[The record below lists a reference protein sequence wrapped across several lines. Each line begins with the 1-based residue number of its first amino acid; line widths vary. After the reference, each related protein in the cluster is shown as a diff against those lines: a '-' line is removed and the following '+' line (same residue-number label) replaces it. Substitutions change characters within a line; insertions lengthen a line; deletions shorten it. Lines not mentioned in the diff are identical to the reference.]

1 MSLLLEALKKAEK
14 AKQEQSGRHTGP
26 ELGPGAPRNL
36 IPEEGTAGREAE
48 APLRTGSPSP
58 GLHLELEEHLPP
70 PSALKPRMLAA
81 EAGEKERRGAEA
93 LFAAKRPE
101 SRRSFVIGL
110 VAVLLL
116 GLIAGAAYVW
126 WEISSPTAPQMTA
139 RAPTAPAPVLSRPE
153 VSKVEGLIAKAPE
166 SALAP
171 VSAPPAP
178 VPEARSAAEP
188 SEKAQP
194 EAPAGKRR
202 ARSMATAPEP
212 STELRTGIQIKRTQ
226 PETGINPRLI
236 AAYEAFNAGDLPRAE
251 QGYTQLLA
259 IEPGNRD
266 ALLGLAVIA
275 QKRNRSDEA
284 GRYYVRLLELD
295 PRDPQANAGLM
306 SLRTQGDSRQ
316 AESRLKMLIAQQPDS
331 AVLYFALGNVY
342 SGESRW
348 AEAQQAYFRAVSAE
362 PANADYAFNLAVSLD
377 HLNQGK
383 LAADYYRRALAL
395 ASSGAASFDRQL
407 ASGRVQELEQ

>member
-14 AKQEQSGRHTGP
+14 AKQEQSGRHPGS

-48 APLRTGSPSP
+48 APLRTGSSSP

-81 EAGEKERRGAEA
+81 EAGEKERQGAEA

-101 SRRSFVIGL
+101 SRRSPVIGL
-110 VAVLLL
+110 IAVLLL
-116 GLIAGAAYVW
+116 GLIAGAAYIG
-126 WEISSPTAPQMTA
+126 WEIYRPTAPPVAALAPIARIPQASIAPPPSATGSVGGDSSPT
-139 RAPTAPAPVLSRPE
+139 RAPEVTPTAEPHE
-153 VSKVEGLIAKAPE
+153 KAP
-166 SALAP
+166 
-171 VSAPPAP
+171 
-178 VPEARSAAEP
+178 
-188 SEKAQP
+188 P

-202 ARSMATAPEP
+202 ARSLAAAPEP
-212 STELRTGIQIKRTQ
+212 SAGLRTGIQIKRTQ
-226 PETGINPRLI
+226 PETGINPLLI

-251 QGYTQLLA
+251 QGYAQLLA
-259 IEPGNRD
+259 IEPGSRD

-306 SLRTQGDSRQ
+306 SLRTQGDPRQ

-342 SGESRW
+342 AGESRW

-362 PANADYAFNLAVSLD
+362 PGNADHAFNLAVSLD

-395 ASSGAASFDRQL
+395 ASGGAASFDREQ
-407 ASGRVQELEQ
+407 AAGRLRELER

>member
-14 AKQEQSGRHTGP
+14 AKQEQSGRHTGA

-48 APLRTGSPSP
+48 APLRTGPSSP
-58 GLHLELEEHLPP
+58 GLRLDLEEHLPP

-93 LFAAKRPE
+93 LFAAKQPE
-101 SRRSFVIGL
+101 SRRSPVIGL
-110 VAVLLL
+110 IAVLLL
-116 GLIAGAAYVW
+116 GLIAGAAYIG
-126 WEISSPTAPQMTA
+126 WEIYRPAAPQMTA
-139 RAPTAPAPVLSRPE
+139 RAPTAPAPVLSP
-153 VSKVEGLIAKAPE
+153 VEGLIAKAPE

-178 VPEARSAAEP
+178 VPEAGPAAES
-188 SEKAQP
+188 SEKAPP

-202 ARSMATAPEP
+202 ARSTAAVPEP

-226 PETGINPRLI
+226 PETGVNPLLT

-251 QGYTQLLA
+251 QGYVQLLA
-259 IEPGNRD
+259 TEPGSRD

-275 QKRNRSDEA
+275 QKRNRGDEA

-306 SLRTQGDSRQ
+306 SLRTQGDPRQ

-331 AVLYFALGNVY
+331 AVLYFALGNLY
-342 SGESRW
+342 AGESRW

-377 HLNQGK
+377 RLNQGK
-383 LAADYYRRALAL
+383 LAADYYRRSLAL
-395 ASSGAASFDRQL
+395 ASSGAASFDRQR
-407 ASGRVQELEQ
+407 ASGRLRELEQ